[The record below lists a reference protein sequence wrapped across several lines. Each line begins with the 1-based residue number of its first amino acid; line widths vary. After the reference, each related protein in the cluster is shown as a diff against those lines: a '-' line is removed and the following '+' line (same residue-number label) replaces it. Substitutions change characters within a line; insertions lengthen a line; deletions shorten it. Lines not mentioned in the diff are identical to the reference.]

1 MKVVKV
7 KFNPNKIA
15 SNPEKSFDIFSQKIL
30 KSAQRGQKVDLSGFS
45 NELYQLGD
53 SFEAINKKELM
64 NKRSKQLAE
73 NLVRQN
79 LDSMA
84 GAIYSFLIKFNK
96 GNFSLVEEF
105 ATSALAIA
113 KRLNDPM
120 HVMARCNDLREI
132 YKILPPKDDKF
143 MKVLYEEK
151 RALGKIVN
159 DYDGVKK
166 RYNTVNREMKPRDNY
181 RILLADVKFEIGKRQ
196 IGKDDKLALQELS
209 EAKAMYEELGISD
222 KISCVEEFMNS
233 LD

>member
-7 KFNPNKIA
+7 KFNPNKIV

-30 KSAQRGQKVDLSGFS
+30 KSTQRGQKVELSGFS

-96 GNFSLVEEF
+96 GNF
-105 ATSALAIA
+105 
-113 KRLNDPM
+113 RLLKN
-120 HVMARCNDLREI
+120 L
-132 YKILPPKDDKF
+132 
-143 MKVLYEEK
+143 
-151 RALGKIVN
+151 
-159 DYDGVKK
+159 
-166 RYNTVNREMKPRDNY
+166 
-181 RILLADVKFEIGKRQ
+181 Q
-196 IGKDDKLALQELS
+196 LAL
-209 EAKAMYEELGISD
+209 
-222 KISCVEEFMNS
+222 
-233 LD
+233 